1 MTMKTCLCFILL
13 LLAALS
19 LASCKESEKDT
30 ALRLVKEWDGKEIKF
45 PAHSIFTIQG
55 KDTVDFD
62 FKDADYKVVTYVDS
76 AGCTSCKLQ
85 LARWKAF
92 IQKVDSIKYG
102 SVPFVFVFYPKN
114 VKELRYIL
122 RSYAFDFPVCFDEKD
137 EFNALNQFP
146 DEMMFQTFLLDK
158 DNRVLALGNPVLNPQ
173 IEKLYLKELTGKDKS
188 TDTSVTEMTIDPT
201 EYDFGTFSMSERQE
215 CIFRITNTGSSLLMV
230 QDVVTSC
237 GCTKVEYDKR
247 PVPPGQT
254 IDLKVIYE
262 AEESGRFTKVM
273 IVYSNAET
281 SPVRLRIK
289 GNAK

>member
-1 MTMKTCLCFILL
+1 MIV
-13 LLAALS
+13 LLAYFLV
-19 LASCKESEKDT
+19 SCQESIKERST
-30 ALRLVKEWDGKEIKF
+30 RLIKEWEGKVIRF
-45 PAHSIFTIQG
+45 PVRSVFTVIG
-55 KDTVDFD
+55 RDTVDFD
-62 FKDADYKVVTYVDS
+62 FMDAKYKVVTYIDS
-76 AGCTSCKLQ
+76 TGCVSCKLQ
-85 LARWKAF
+85 LNRWKQLIAK
-92 IQKVDSIKYG
+92 IDSVTHG
-102 SVPFVFVFYPKN
+102 NVPFLFYLHPKDI
-114 VKELRYIL
+114 KELRYLTRRDNFI
-122 RSYAFDFPVCFDEKD
+122 YPVCFDEKD

-237 GCTKVEYDKR
+237 GCTKVEYDKC

>member
-1 MTMKTCLCFILL
+1 MIV
-13 LLAALS
+13 LLAYFLV
-19 LASCKESEKDT
+19 SCQESIKERST
-30 ALRLVKEWDGKEIKF
+30 RLIKEWEGKVIRF
-45 PAHSIFTIQG
+45 PVRSVFTVIG
-55 KDTVDFD
+55 RDTVDFD
-62 FKDADYKVVTYVDS
+62 FMDAKYKVVTYIDS
-76 AGCTSCKLQ
+76 TGCVSCKLQ
-85 LARWKAF
+85 LNRWKQLIAK
-92 IQKVDSIKYG
+92 IDSVTHG
-102 SVPFVFVFYPKN
+102 NVPFLFYFHPKDI
-114 VKELRYIL
+114 KALRYLTRRDNFI
-122 RSYAFDFPVCFDEKD
+122 YPVCFDEKD

-215 CIFRITNTGSSLLMV
+215 CIFRITNSGSSLLMV

-254 IDLKVIYE
+254 MDLKVKYE
-262 AEESGRFTKVM
+262 AEESGRFTKVVT
-273 IVYSNAET
+273 VYSNAET

-289 GNAK
+289 GDVK

>member
-1 MTMKTCLCFILL
+1 MCKHYFVIV
-13 LLAALS
+13 LLAYFLV
-19 LASCKESEKDT
+19 SCQESIKERST
-30 ALRLVKEWDGKEIKF
+30 RLIKEWEGKVIRF
-45 PAHSIFTIQG
+45 PVRSVFTVIG
-55 KDTVDFD
+55 RDTVDFD
-62 FKDADYKVVTYVDS
+62 FMDAKYKVVTYIDS
-76 AGCTSCKLQ
+76 TGCVSCKLQ
-85 LARWKAF
+85 LNRWKQLIAK
-92 IQKVDSIKYG
+92 IDSVTHG
-102 SVPFVFVFYPKN
+102 NVPFLFYLHPKDI
-114 VKELRYIL
+114 KELRYLTRRDNFI
-122 RSYAFDFPVCFDEKD
+122 YPVCFDEKD

-146 DEMMFQTFLLDK
+146 DEMMFQTFLFDK
-158 DNRVLALGNPVLNPQ
+158 DNRLLALGNPVLNPQ

>member
-1 MTMKTCLCFILL
+1 MCKHCFVIV
-13 LLAALS
+13 LLAYFLV
-19 LASCKESEKDT
+19 SCQESIKERST
-30 ALRLVKEWDGKEIKF
+30 RLIKEWEGKVIRF
-45 PAHSIFTIQG
+45 PVRSVFTVIG
-55 KDTVDFD
+55 RDTVDFD
-62 FKDADYKVVTYVDS
+62 FMDAKYKVVTYIDS
-76 AGCTSCKLQ
+76 TGCVSCKLQ
-85 LARWKAF
+85 LNRWKQLIAK
-92 IQKVDSIKYG
+92 IDSVTHG
-102 SVPFVFVFYPKN
+102 NVPFLFYLHPKDI
-114 VKELRYIL
+114 KELRYLTRRDNFI
-122 RSYAFDFPVCFDEKD
+122 YPVCFDEKD

>member
-1 MTMKTCLCFILL
+1 MIV
-13 LLAALS
+13 LLAYFLV
-19 LASCKESEKDT
+19 SCQESIKERST
-30 ALRLVKEWDGKEIKF
+30 RLIKEWEGKVIRF
-45 PAHSIFTIQG
+45 PVRSVFTVIG
-55 KDTVDFD
+55 RDTVDFD
-62 FKDADYKVVTYVDS
+62 FMDAKYKVVTYIDS
-76 AGCTSCKLQ
+76 TGCVSCKLQ
-85 LARWKAF
+85 LNRWKQLIAK
-92 IQKVDSIKYG
+92 IDSVTHG
-102 SVPFVFVFYPKN
+102 NVPFLFYFHPKDI
-114 VKELRYIL
+114 KELRYLTRRDNFI
-122 RSYAFDFPVCFDEKD
+122 YPVCFDEKD

-188 TDTSVTEMTIDPT
+188 TDTSVTEMTIDQT

-215 CIFRITNTGSSLLMV
+215 CVFRITNTGSSLLMV
-230 QDVVTSC
+230 HDVVTSC

>member
-1 MTMKTCLCFILL
+1 MIV
-13 LLAALS
+13 LLAYFLV
-19 LASCKESEKDT
+19 SCQESIKERST
-30 ALRLVKEWDGKEIKF
+30 RLIKEWEGKVIRF
-45 PAHSIFTIQG
+45 PVRSVFTVIG
-55 KDTVDFD
+55 RDTVDFD
-62 FKDADYKVVTYVDS
+62 FMDAKYKVVTYIDS
-76 AGCTSCKLQ
+76 TGCVSCKLQ
-85 LARWKAF
+85 LNRWKQLIAK
-92 IQKVDSIKYG
+92 IDSVTHG
-102 SVPFVFVFYPKN
+102 NVPFLFYLHPKDI
-114 VKELRYIL
+114 KELRYLTRRDNFI
-122 RSYAFDFPVCFDEKD
+122 YPVCFDEKD

-289 GNAK
+289 GDVK

>member
-1 MTMKTCLCFILL
+1 MIV
-13 LLAALS
+13 LLAYFLV
-19 LASCKESEKDT
+19 SCQESIKERST
-30 ALRLVKEWDGKEIKF
+30 RLIKEWEGKVIRF
-45 PAHSIFTIQG
+45 PVRSVFTVIG
-55 KDTVDFD
+55 RDTVDFD
-62 FKDADYKVVTYVDS
+62 FMDAKYKVVTYIDS
-76 AGCTSCKLQ
+76 TGCVSCKLQ
-85 LARWKAF
+85 LNRWKQLIAK
-92 IQKVDSIKYG
+92 IDSVTHG
-102 SVPFVFVFYPKN
+102 NVPFLFYLHPKDI
-114 VKELRYIL
+114 KELRYLTRRDNFI
-122 RSYAFDFPVCFDEKD
+122 YPVCFDEKD

-230 QDVVTSC
+230 HDVVTSC

-254 IDLKVIYE
+254 IDLKVIYK

>member
-1 MTMKTCLCFILL
+1 MIV
-13 LLAALS
+13 LLAYFLV
-19 LASCKESEKDT
+19 SCQESIKERST
-30 ALRLVKEWDGKEIKF
+30 RLIKEWEGKVIRF
-45 PAHSIFTIQG
+45 PVRSVFTVIG
-55 KDTVDFD
+55 RDTVDFD
-62 FKDADYKVVTYVDS
+62 FMDAKYKVVTYIDS
-76 AGCTSCKLQ
+76 TGCVSFKLQ
-85 LARWKAF
+85 LNRWKQLIAK
-92 IQKVDSIKYG
+92 IDSVTHG
-102 SVPFVFVFYPKN
+102 NVPFLFYLHPKDI
-114 VKELRYIL
+114 KELRYLTRRDNFI
-122 RSYAFDFPVCFDEKD
+122 YPVCFDEKD

-237 GCTKVEYDKR
+237 GCTKVEYDKC

-254 IDLKVIYE
+254 IDLKVIYK

>member
-1 MTMKTCLCFILL
+1 MFKRCFLFIIIFFFI
-13 LLAALS
+13 
-19 LASCKESEKDT
+19 SCQESEKVRI
-30 ALRLVKEWDGKEIKF
+30 AHLVNEWNMKEIKF
-45 PAHSIFTIQG
+45 PNNSVFTIQG
-55 KDTVDFD
+55 KDTV
-62 FKDADYKVVTYVDS
+62 AIDYQEANYKIVTYVDS
-76 AGCTSCKLQ
+76 MGCVVCKLQ
-85 LARWKAF
+85 LNRWKQLIAK
-92 IQKVDSIKYG
+92 IDSVTHG
-102 SVPFVFVFYPKN
+102 NVPFLFYFHPKDI
-114 VKELRYIL
+114 KELRYL
-122 RSYAFDFPVCFDEKD
+122 TRRDNFTYPVCFDEKD

-188 TDTSVTEMTIDPT
+188 TDTSVTEMTIDQT

-215 CIFRITNTGSSLLMV
+215 CVFRITNTGSSLLMV

-254 IDLKVIYE
+254 MDLKVKYE
-262 AEESGRFTKVM
+262 AEESGRFTKVVT
-273 IVYSNAET
+273 VYSNAET

-289 GNAK
+289 GDVK